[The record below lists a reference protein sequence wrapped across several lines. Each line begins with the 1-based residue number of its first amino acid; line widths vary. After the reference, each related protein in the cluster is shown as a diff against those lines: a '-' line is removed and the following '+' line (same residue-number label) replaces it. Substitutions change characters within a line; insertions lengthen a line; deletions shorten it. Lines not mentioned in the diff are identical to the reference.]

1 MKDQC
6 IAAINQIN
14 GWRDQTIQQ
23 INQHV
28 DVQIRILETDFEQLQ
43 HNLHEKCEE
52 NLDTTRAYCSAQNIE
67 LFNEL
72 ENACRLLEFHMIQLE
87 TVTSTMSTYRVVTIK
102 EQMERKQKEKSDAS
116 ELKTNKSEEISIVE
130 NINTTLDNGRE
141 NKDLSVQLVSSISD
155 EIDSNPAMMKS
166 SNNDSGSI
174 NNKSISTALRIH
186 DNDLINKCPMC
197 FMIFPMC
204 MTESDRSQHI
214 NEHCTDS

>member
-87 TVTSTMSTYRVVTIK
+87 TVTSTMNTYRVVTIK
-102 EQMERKQKEKSDAS
+102 EQIERKQKEKSDAS

-155 EIDSNPAMMKS
+155 K
-166 SNNDSGSI
+166 
-174 NNKSISTALRIH
+174 
-186 DNDLINKCPMC
+186 
-197 FMIFPMC
+197 
-204 MTESDRSQHI
+204 TE
-214 NEHCTDS
+214 

>member
-14 GWRDQTIQQ
+14 AWRDQTIQE
-23 INQHV
+23 IHQHV
-28 DVQIRILETDFEQLQ
+28 DEQTRILATDFEQLQ

-52 NLDTTRAYCSAQNIE
+52 NLDTTRAYCSAQNIK

-72 ENACRLLEFHMIQLE
+72 QNACRLLEFHIIQLE
-87 TVTSTMSTYRVVTIK
+87 TVTTTMSTYRVVTVK
-102 EQMERKQKEKSDAS
+102 EQMERKQKEKSDAL

>member
-1 MKDQC
+1 
-6 IAAINQIN
+6 
-14 GWRDQTIQQ
+14 
-23 INQHV
+23 
-28 DVQIRILETDFEQLQ
+28 
-43 HNLHEKCEE
+43 